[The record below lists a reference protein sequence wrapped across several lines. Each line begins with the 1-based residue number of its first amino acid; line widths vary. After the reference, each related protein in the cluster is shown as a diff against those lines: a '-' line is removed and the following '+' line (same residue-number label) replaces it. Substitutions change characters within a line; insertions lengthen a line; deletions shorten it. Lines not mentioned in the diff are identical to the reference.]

1 MLKSLRLTVIPQ
13 TYAVCRLT
21 PGEPLPPPPEQ
32 ADLWA
37 AVRTADELSL
47 VLPEAGVDP
56 AWRTETGWR
65 ALKVIG
71 PLDFSLTGILADLST
86 ILANAGL
93 SIFAIST
100 FDTDYILVRQDKLGR
115 AVEALRAAGH
125 AVCGTVDAG

>member
-13 TYAVCRLT
+13 TYAVCRLAS
-21 PGEPLPPPPEQ
+21 GEPLPPLSDR

-37 AVRTADELSL
+37 AVRTTDELSL
-47 VLPEAGVDP
+47 VLPEADVDP
-56 AWRTETGWR
+56 SWRIEAGWR

-86 ILANAGL
+86 ILASAEI

-100 FDTDYILVRQDKLGR
+100 FDTDYILVRQDKLER
-115 AVEALRAAGH
+115 AVKTLRAAGH
-125 AVCGTVDAG
+125 AVCETVDAG